1 MLYLNH
7 KIQSEKF
14 IINDDEI
21 ISFATSYDP
30 MFFHLNKN
38 EAQDSIF
45 KELVASGLHSIC
57 IILQKINEFS
67 EWMVATGLEH
77 NVKYLKPVLPEVQ
90 YKVTG
95 YVYEENLWK
104 NPKYTQLKMKNAL
117 VNLEE
122 EELVI
127 LSTNF
132 LIYS

>member
-1 MLYLNH
+1 MAASFLKQFVGYSIGELWVAGAH
-7 KIQSEKF
+7 KIMHHPYIYVHVHKRHHCP
-14 IINDDEI
+14 I
-21 ISFATSYDP
+21 
-30 MFFHLNKN
+30 
-38 EAQDSIF
+38 